1 MAKRG
6 VKVSKIVVD
15 KNAAQFA
22 RTAANL
28 ARKGKTNKK
37 LHGRNANPR
46 AAKYAGI

>member
-1 MAKRG
+1 MAKRRNNV
-6 VKVSKIVVD
+6 VKVIVD

-37 LHGRNANPR
+37 LGRNPKAK
-46 AAKYAGI
+46 KYAI

>member
-1 MAKRG
+1 MAKRRNNV
-6 VKVSKIVVD
+6 VKVVVD

-37 LHGRNANPR
+37 LGRNPKAK
-46 AAKYAGI
+46 KYAIA

>member
-1 MAKRG
+1 MAKRRNNA
-6 VKVSKIVVD
+6 VKVVVD

-37 LHGRNANPR
+37 LGRNPK
-46 AAKYAGI
+46 AKNYAIA

>member
-1 MAKRG
+1 MAKRRNNV
-6 VKVSKIVVD
+6 VKVVVD

-37 LHGRNANPR
+37 LGRNPKAK
-46 AAKYAGI
+46 KYAI